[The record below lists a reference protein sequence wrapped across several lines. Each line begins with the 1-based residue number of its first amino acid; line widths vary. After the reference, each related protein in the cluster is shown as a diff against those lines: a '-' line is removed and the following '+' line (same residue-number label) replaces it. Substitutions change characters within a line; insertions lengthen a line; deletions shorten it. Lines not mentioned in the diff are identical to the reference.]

1 MSKSKVITTSVD
13 VYLSDFD
20 SCDLIDEL
28 ECRGYHVLSSEHS
41 LLQKIYEKR
50 KLGHDYSKELDELL
64 WETVGRM

>member
-1 MSKSKVITTSVD
+1 MSKKAITTSVD

-28 ECRGYHVLSSEHS
+28 ECRGYHVLDSGHS

-50 KLGHDYSKELDELL
+50 KLGHDYSKELDEFL
-64 WETVGRM
+64 WKTVGRM